1 MLVIICMMHSRSSS
15 RQASKAGRQA
25 SKQASKQGSECC
37 IVQVVGGDKCPIVD
51 TYWQTE
57 TGAHVLAPLP
67 GVWPAKPGSATLPFF
82 GVQPA
87 MVNEQVLFGC
97 IVNRYSSAAS
107 CSTTESLCGKQET
120 VFVGE
125 SHGICCTEQVCYKAM
140 QRQTKISSK
149 CIPQICA
156 VASCWVQHTD
166 HKHLYSTCIINHCTY
181 IYIAYIIYTHVP
193 LLCGDC
199 TCHCTA
205 WQLRVC
211 MSLSV

>member
-37 IVQVVGGDKCPIVD
+37 IVQVGGDKCPIVD

-166 HKHLYSTCIINHCTY
+166 HKHLYSTCIINHCT
-181 IYIAYIIYTHVP
+181 
-193 LLCGDC
+193 
-199 TCHCTA
+199 
-205 WQLRVC
+205 
-211 MSLSV
+211 